1 MNMGRLT
8 DLTAELPA
16 SSMQV
21 GGTIDIIRR
30 TVEALAGASEMP
42 VSRVH
47 VPAGGGKAFEFPGET
62 PDAPEY
68 VTSFTGIVLSA
79 SFINARWDHEYGE
92 AGADRTP
99 RCMSRDGLSGYD
111 TDGVEHACRAC
122 PWNRMGSRDGGR
134 GKACRNMVQL
144 LVMAEGEPLPVALK
158 VPTMSVANWAQYVAR
173 VLSTR
178 GLQPWQVA
186 TRFSLMKATS
196 GSGIEYSQIMFQC
209 AGRVPDDEIAPL
221 RGALSPMLPGT
232 EAEALEGA

>member
-1 MNMGRLT
+1 MGRLS
-8 DLTAELPA
+8 DLTAELAPCT
-16 SSMQV
+16 MQV
-21 GGTIDIIRR
+21 GGTIGIIRR

-62 PDAPEY
+62 PDEPELL
-68 VTSFTGIVLSA
+68 TSFTGIILSA
-79 SFINARWDHEYGE
+79 SFVNARWDHEYGE
-92 AGADRTP
+92 AGADKSP

-111 TDGVEHACRAC
+111 TEGVEHACRAC

-173 VLSTR
+173 VLSPR
-178 GLQPWQVA
+178 GLMPWQVA
-186 TRFSLMKATS
+186 TRFSLMKATN
-196 GSGIEYSQIMFQC
+196 GRGIEYSQIMFQC
-209 AGRVPDDEIAPL
+209 AGRVPDDEIGPL
-221 RGALSPMLPGT
+221 MGSLSPMLPGT
-232 EAEALEGA
+232 VAEALTEA

>member
-1 MNMGRLT
+1 MGRLT
-8 DLTAELPA
+8 DLTAELAPCT
-16 SSMQV
+16 MQV

-30 TVEALAGASEMP
+30 TVEALAGASELP

-68 VTSFTGIVLSA
+68 VPSFTGIVLSA

-92 AGADRTP
+92 AGADKTP

-111 TDGVEHACRAC
+111 TDGMEHACRAC

-144 LVMAEGEPLPVALK
+144 LVMAEGEPLPIALK

-173 VLSTR
+173 VLSPR

-196 GSGIEYSQIMFQC
+196 GGGIEYSQIMFQC
-209 AGRVPDDEIAPL
+209 AGRVADEDIAPL
-221 RGALSPMLPGT
+221 MGALSPMLPGT
-232 EAEALEGA
+232 EAEALEGVQ